1 MNKIEVGFI
10 EEYPV
15 LYLPDKDLI
24 FCKNT
29 VVPVNVM
36 LDAFNSGIDR
46 VEYKE
51 KNLIM
56 YFLKSEITLGCLK
69 TSPEN
74 FREIVKTVKR
84 IKRNETRSSRCN
96 VCN

>member
-29 VVPVNVM
+29 IVPVNVM

-46 VEYKE
+46 VEYK
-51 KNLIM
+51 
-56 YFLKSEITLGCLK
+56 
-69 TSPEN
+69 
-74 FREIVKTVKR
+74 
-84 IKRNETRSSRCN
+84 
-96 VCN
+96 